1 MGRLVKNP
9 QLTTPSADAVVI
21 PSGTTAEQ
29 PTGTVGMIRYNT
41 TLNMLEFF
49 NGSNF
54 AQLQGGTG
62 GKSTIVVDTITLDG
76 NTPTY
81 SYSMSRS
88 PTAEENV
95 LVFIGGVHQ
104 GSNTYAIS
112 GTTITLALVLGGD
125 HGKTL
130 TVVHG
135 IDTV

>member
-9 QLTTPSADAVVI
+9 QLTTPSAAAVVI

-29 PTGTVGMIRYNT
+29 PTGTIGMIRYNT

-54 AQLQGGTG
+54 VQLQGGTG

>member
-1 MGRLVKNP
+1 MGRLVKSISLDGAANS
-9 QLTTPSADAVVI
+9 LLI
-21 PSGTTAEQ
+21 PTGETATQ
-29 PTGTVGMIRYNT
+29 PTSPLAGMIRYNT

-54 AQLQGGTG
+54 VQLQGGTG

-104 GSNTYAIS
+104 GSNTYEID

>member
-54 AQLQGGTG
+54 VQLQGGTG

>member
-1 MGRLVKNP
+1 MGRFVKSISLDGAANS
-9 QLTTPSADAVVI
+9 LLI
-21 PSGTTAEQ
+21 PTGETATQ
-29 PTGTVGMIRYNT
+29 PTSPLAGMIRYNT

-54 AQLQGGTG
+54 VQLQGGTG
-62 GKSTIVVDTITLDG
+62 GKSTIVVDSITLDG

-81 SYSMSRS
+81 AYTMTQT
-88 PTAEENV
+88 PTAEENI

-104 GSNTYAIS
+104 GSTTYTTS
-112 GTTITLALVLGGD
+112 GTTITLGLVLGGD

-130 TVVHG
+130 TVIHG

>member
-29 PTGTVGMIRYNT
+29 PTGTIGMIRYNT

-54 AQLQGGTG
+54 VQLQGGTG